1 MTKNAW
7 SMAQKMGAELGLGK
21 LAHLVQN
28 LGTGPLEQKWKILAP
43 VNGSHGGFK
52 STHLIWDVVRMDL
65 W

>member
-43 VNGSHGGFK
+43 VNGSHEGFK